1 MANPRKIAKVMLENK
16 ALYGIIVMEPTEP
29 SHVSPQ
35 VSEVLDKARYRRFN
49 VSIVRSKAVKTGIKE
64 DVLEI
69 SN

>member
-1 MANPRKIAKVMLENK
+1 
-16 ALYGIIVMEPTEP
+16 MEPTEP